1 MILKDRL
8 TSDIRDMLRH
18 QVKIWSEEDAIL
30 IHELLK
36 AVDMSYM
43 VDYIINTRELKE
55 DIVLYSVGLNGH
67 FSGRHSRYLMWLRES
82 DDYKSKNPFRHQ
94 DGEPFYDWP
103 DALDHAVER
112 YFALMIRITHQPK

>member
-18 QVKIWSEEDAIL
+18 QVKIWSEEDATL

-36 AVDMSYM
+36 VVDMSYM
-43 VDYIINTRELKE
+43 IDYIIVSRQLKE
-55 DIVLYSVGLNGH
+55 DVIYSVGLNGH
-67 FSGRHSRYLMWLRES
+67 FTGRHSRYLMWLKEN
-82 DDYKSKNPFRHQ
+82 DEYKSKNPFQHQ

-103 DALDHAVER
+103 DAFDHAVER